1 MQSQCVQVEMEY
13 REWKIAPLWYLVKTT
28 LHRNG
33 KVEAEI
39 VKDESGKVPVVIQ
52 DADKPADGV
61 WETPTSTI
69 YYTYHQGYK
78 EAARQVELAKMM

>member
-33 KVEAEI
+33 KVEAE
-39 VKDESGKVPVVIQ
+39 KS
-52 DADKPADGV
+52 
-61 WETPTSTI
+61 
-69 YYTYHQGYK
+69 
-78 EAARQVELAKMM
+78 RL